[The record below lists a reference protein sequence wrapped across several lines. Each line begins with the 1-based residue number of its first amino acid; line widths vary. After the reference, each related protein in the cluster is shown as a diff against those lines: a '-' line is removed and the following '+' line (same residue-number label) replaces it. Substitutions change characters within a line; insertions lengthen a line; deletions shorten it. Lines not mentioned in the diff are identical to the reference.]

1 MNLKDLLGRYQALGQ
16 ELETLTPTDGQW
28 DDNAWTRAA
37 AILDELKEIEPK
49 VKLGTDARAAADRI
63 KTATAE
69 PVSQRASGLMPVEGA
84 EERQQRDTRSPVRR
98 FLESEEFTQF
108 RAHPHGQSGAVK
120 VDGFFGRGA
129 VPEMETRTL
138 IAASTLAG
146 SMVMPQ
152 VLPDVYRLRE
162 PDLTMRDVLMN
173 INTNSDTITV
183 LQESAFTNNAA
194 EVAEA
199 TSGADGAK
207 PESAITFTEASFP
220 VRIVAHWIPI
230 TRQALDDTAFLQT
243 YVEQRLFD
251 GLRRREDNQFINGNG
266 TAPNLRG
273 LLATTGILT
282 LDATYFT
289 GAPVINAGQSA
300 ENFNRILRAK
310 VRIALSTV
318 GGAAATFVVINP
330 ADYEK
335 LLTYGDANRQF
346 YGPGPFTGAGV
357 PTLWGL
363 TVVQS
368 ENIAAGTALVGD
380 GRMAAV
386 ADRQDARIYMTD
398 SHSDYFIRNIL
409 VFLAEER
416 VALPVFMAS
425 AFAKVTLV

>member
-16 ELETLTPTDGQW
+16 ELETLTPADGQW
-28 DDNAWTRAA
+28 GDDAWTRAA
-37 AILDELKEIEPK
+37 AILDELKDIEPK
-49 VKLGTDARAAADRI
+49 VKISTDARAAADRI
-63 KTATAE
+63 KTATAQ
-69 PVSQRASGLMPVEGA
+69 PNGHRASGLVPTDDA
-84 EERQQRDTRSPVRR
+84 EEQEQRDTRPPVQR
-98 FLESEEFTQF
+98 FLDSEEFARF
-108 RAHPHGQSGAVK
+108 KSHPKGTSGSVPAES
-120 VDGFFGRGA
+120 FFGRG
-129 VPEMETRTL
+129 EQGMETRTL
-138 IAASTLAG
+138 VTSTVPSG
-146 SMVMPQ
+146 SML
-152 VLPDVYRLRE
+152 LPDVFPDIYRPREADLR
-162 PDLTMRDVLMN
+162 MRNVLMN
-173 INTNSDTITV
+173 VNTNSDTVTV
-183 LQESAFTNNAA
+183 LQESSFTNNAA

-207 PESAITFTEASFP
+207 PESAIAFTEASFP
-220 VRIVAHWIPI
+220 VRIIAHFIPI
-230 TRQALDDTAFLQT
+230 TRQALDDTPFLRT
-243 YVEQRLFD
+243 YLDQRLNV
-251 GLRRREDNQFINGNG
+251 GLARREDNQFLNGNG

-273 LLATTGILT
+273 LLNTTGVLT

-318 GGAAATFVVINP
+318 GGAQATFVVINP

-335 LLTYGDANRQF
+335 MLTYGDANRQY

-380 GRMAAV
+380 GRQAAV
-386 ADRQDARIYMTD
+386 ADRQSAIMYMTD

-416 VALPVFMAS
+416 VALPVFLPS
-425 AFAKVTLV
+425 GFAKVTLV